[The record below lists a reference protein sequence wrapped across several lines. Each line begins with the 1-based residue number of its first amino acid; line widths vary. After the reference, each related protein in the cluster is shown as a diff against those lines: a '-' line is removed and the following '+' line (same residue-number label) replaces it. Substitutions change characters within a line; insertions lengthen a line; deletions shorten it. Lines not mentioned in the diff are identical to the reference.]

1 MPYLSIKKSIG
12 LIAICTLILTIS
24 VQFVQGDVANK
35 SAVVLLIAKNSAG
48 EILGTGTGFIVKP
61 EGVLVTNYH
70 VLLDTAAI
78 QAVTPNG
85 DRFKVESVLKV
96 DRVKDFALLQLEEGA
111 YSTLEIGS
119 SADLKE
125 FDYLSALGFL
135 SQNFDPSQVLS
146 GPKGKSSKH
155 EVVTQTFG
163 FVLGIHPQAQAD
175 FPLIYTT
182 ASFGPG
188 FSGGP
193 VVNRKNHVVGIAT
206 LESRSLNLALPIDF
220 IKPFLDTKEGISLI
234 DLLKA
239 DRKSK
244 EAHYYRGNFHLY
256 VKEDPNSAI
265 NEFKLALNLDDSFV
279 LAHYDLGAAYQS
291 QGLTDLAVKEYEKV
305 IALNPAFPEGNSNLG
320 GYYFRMQKY
329 EQAVKLFEQAIKKY
343 PNFIQAHS
351 NLGAVLNKLNRSKEA
366 VPHLQ
371 KAIQLD
377 PGFGTAY
384 FNLGNA
390 YYNQGS
396 LNKARET
403 YDMAV
408 GKGVNF
414 LSLHWK
420 LHEIYTLQGK
430 KSAARQELEIILQID
445 PENEDAQKQLEKLP
459 R

>member
-70 VLLDTAAI
+70 VLIDTAAI

-111 YSTLEIGS
+111 YSTLEIGN

-146 GPKGKSSKH
+146 GPEGKSSKQG
-155 EVVTQTFG
+155 VVTQTFG
-163 FVLGIHPQAQAD
+163 FVLGIHLQARTD
-175 FPLIYTT
+175 FPFIYTT
-182 ASFGPG
+182 TPFAPG

-193 VVNRKNHVVGIAT
+193 VMNQKNHVVGIAT
-206 LESRSLNLALPIDF
+206 VEGRSINLALPINF
-220 IKPFLDTKEGISLI
+220 IKPFLDVKEGISLA

-239 DRKSK
+239 DKNSK
-244 EAHYYRGNFHLY
+244 EAHYYKGNFSLY
-256 VKEDPNSAI
+256 TKGDSDNAVKE
-265 NEFKLALNLDDSFV
+265 FKSALNLDDSFV

-291 QGLTDLAVKEYEKV
+291 QGFTDLAIKEYEKAV
-305 IALNPAFPEGNSNLG
+305 ALNPTFPEGSSNLG

-329 EQAVKLFEQAIKKY
+329 KHAVKLFKQAIKTY

-366 VPHLQ
+366 VPHLE

-377 PGFGTAY
+377 PEFGVA
-384 FNLGNA
+384 
-390 YYNQGS
+390 
-396 LNKARET
+396 
-403 YDMAV
+403 
-408 GKGVNF
+408 
-414 LSLHWK
+414 
-420 LHEIYTLQGK
+420 
-430 KSAARQELEIILQID
+430 
-445 PENEDAQKQLEKLP
+445 
-459 R
+459 